1 MNPTTDVGWT
11 SGYRTE
17 RSFHLTGSERIYRP
31 LVTYSVHVLRSTV
44 SDCVLPRFPSPDPSR
59 RRKFASSDQRRA
71 SLSPLQKAGSEALCP
86 SLTSQATH
94 LGGGTWGVCGKRV
107 DCARMQNSIGGL
119 RTVAVGPQPHRPY
132 LMTSLKFAGEIRKWS
147 SCHRAG
153 EMDTFWRS
161 RQ

>member
-11 SGYRTE
+11 SGYQTE
-17 RSFHLTGSERIYRP
+17 RSFHLTRSERIYRP

-94 LGGGTWGVCGKRV
+94 LGGGTWGGVGSALTALGCGIPLVVCERW
-107 DCARMQNSIGGL
+107 RWGL
-119 RTVAVGPQPHRPY
+119 
-132 LMTSLKFAGEIRKWS
+132 
-147 SCHRAG
+147 
-153 EMDTFWRS
+153 S
-161 RQ
+161 RNVPA